1 MTTPVFSFSFRRTMV
16 ALAACAACLPAS
28 AQSDGAQTFLSAGL
42 GLISGS
48 SADHAVFGQYN
59 GLRSD
64 RAAFGTLGIDYSLR
78 KEASSTWVQLQG
90 SNLLGDT
97 RELNLVWK
105 KPGDWKF
112 SANYDELVH
121 YDPITVNTGLQGA
134 GSTTPQELALP
145 GGPGSGTDLELKT
158 KRSALGVGFAKW
170 INPALQVQVDL
181 KSENKEGSRL
191 FGVGINCPSVITPG
205 CLGTTGINTGWA
217 TLMLP
222 EPISANHTQIEARA
236 SYAADKLRVNL
247 GYYGSFYRNNNATLN
262 PSVPGSLYNPLG
274 DLMPLSSGL
283 QALLSQPLA
292 LSPDNRAHQL
302 DMSGSYDFTPTTR
315 STFKLAYGSAS
326 QNDNFASAGLGAAP
340 AGVTDLGGRVNTK
353 LAKIS
358 LTSRPMPKLS
368 LAADLRYENRDDQT
382 PIAVYNTE
390 GVGTYTNR
398 DLSSR
403 KTLGKLQANWQFS
416 SDYRG
421 TLAAERESI
430 DRGVFTATG
439 AVSGISA
446 LRDQT
451 DETGIRAEL
460 RRRMSDDFSGSVSLS
475 RARRNG
481 SNWLRDNSGR
491 GVTEVADEATGFL
504 PNAIF
509 MPTLADR
516 RRDKVKLFA
525 DWQPSERM
533 SVQFSAED
541 GKDRYDTP
549 SLYGLH
555 NTRMNQF
562 GVDWSYAFAAGWAA
576 NGYATRGYQNLNQS
590 RPGGYIMAFDNTST
604 SLNLG
609 FSGKPSGRL
618 EVGGSLTYLDDKSIY
633 AQTLDPLAGA
643 DSVALLAAT
652 GGLPDIVVRQTALKL
667 FGKYALDKGS
677 LLRFDV
683 IYQRSSVNDWAW
695 GYNGV
700 PFVYSD
706 GTTISQKQTQNVGVV
721 GVTYV
726 YRLP

>member
-1 MTTPVFSFSFRRTMV
+1 MTTPVFSFPFRRTLV
-16 ALAACAACLPAS
+16 ALATCAACVPAS
-28 AQSDGAQTFLSAGL
+28 AQSDGAQTTLSAGL
-42 GLISGS
+42 GLVSGS

-59 GLRSD
+59 GLRTD

-78 KEASSTWVQLQG
+78 KEATSTWVQLQG

-97 RELNLVWK
+97 RELDLVWK

-112 SANYDELVH
+112 SANYGELVH
-121 YDPITVNTGLQGA
+121 YDPVTVNTGVQGA
-134 GSTTPQELALP
+134 GSTTPQVLALP
-145 GGPGSGTDLELKT
+145 GGPGSGADLELKT

-181 KSENKEGSRL
+181 KTENKEGSRL
-191 FGVGINCPSVITPG
+191 FGVGINCPSVIAPG
-205 CLGTTGINTGWA
+205 CLGSTGIRTGWA

-236 SYAADKLRVNL
+236 SYAAEKLRVNV

-262 PSVPGSLYNPLG
+262 PGVGSSLYNPLG

-292 LSPDNRAHQL
+292 LPPDNRAHQL
-302 DMSGSYDFTPTTR
+302 DLSGSYDFTPTTR

-326 QNDNFASAGLGAAP
+326 QTDNFAGAGLVAAP
-340 AGVTDLGGRVNTK
+340 AGVADLGGRVNTK
-353 LAKIS
+353 LAKIG

-368 LAADLRYENRDDQT
+368 LSADLRYENRDDQT

-398 DLSSR
+398 NLSSR

-430 DRGVFTATG
+430 DRGVFTATS

-451 DETGIRAEL
+451 DETSVRAEL
-460 RRRMSDDFSGSVSLS
+460 RRRMSADFSGSVSLS
-475 RARRNG
+475 SARRNG
-481 SNWLRDNSGR
+481 SNWLRDSSGR
-491 GVTEVADEATGFL
+491 GLSEVADPATGFL
-504 PNAIF
+504 PTAIF
-509 MPTLADR
+509 MPNLADR
-516 RRDKVKLFA
+516 RRDKIKLFA
-525 DWQPSERM
+525 DWQPSERL

-562 GVDWSYAFAAGWAA
+562 SVDWSYAFSERWAA
-576 NGYATRGYQNLNQS
+576 NGYAMRGYQNLNQS

-604 SLNLG
+604 GLNLG
-609 FSGKPSGRL
+609 FSGKPAGQL
-618 EVGGSLTYLDDKSIY
+618 EIGGSLTYVDDKSIY

-643 DSVALLAAT
+643 DSVALLTAT
-652 GGLPDIVVRQTALKL
+652 GGLPDIVVRQTALKF
-667 FGKYALDKGS
+667 FGKYALDKRS
-677 LLRFDV
+677 LLRVDV
-683 IYQRSSVNDWAW
+683 VYQRANVNDWAW

-706 GTTISQKQTQNVGVV
+706 GSTVSQKQTQNVGLV
-721 GVTYV
+721 GLTYI